1 MTTISN
7 YINAAYPILAINTAE
22 PDRAQQSIAKE
33 LEGGVHKAYSWSI
46 TGGLIDIE
54 SGEGINIDPGPM
66 SPLTWL
72 TTTAPEN
79 SVLFAWNFN
88 RFLPSIEVVQA
99 IQNSR
104 DVLKSYGKCL
114 VILSPDIVLPDIIE
128 KSVQVIDF
136 VLPDAEAL
144 EVILRSICTDADVV
158 YPENAPALIQQA
170 LGLTS
175 FECEN
180 AFALAL
186 SSTGLKSFNSDII
199 IQQKSQIVRKNSS
212 LELGHYTETFDQIGG
227 LQALKEF
234 TLKTI
239 GSKLSRGVVLLG
251 LSGCGKSLTAK
262 ALGTESG
269 LPVLSLD
276 FGKLFGSLVGSSE
289 QKTREALAVADAMSP
304 CILLIEEAEKSLSS
318 AGGSGNNDSGTSSRV
333 FGAFLTWLNDH
344 KTQVYTIC
352 TCNSIDNVPMEFLR
366 SERFDGIFFVD
377 FPTAE
382 EAEVILEMYKKYFEV
397 TGPAPD
403 ISNWSPAEIRSLCRI
418 SAMMGISLQ
427 EASKYIVPLYKSQG
441 EKIKKQR
448 EWAEGRCIPASSSTK
463 KSSKKTRSISPK
475 KQGGNFI
482 SSN

>member
-7 YINAAYPILAINTAE
+7 YINAAYPLLAINTAE
-22 PDRAQQSIAKE
+22 PDRAQQSIVKE
-33 LEGGVHKAYSWSI
+33 LEGGGHKAYSWNI
-46 TGGLIDIE
+46 TGGLTDLE
-54 SGEGINIDPGPM
+54 SGEGVNIDPGPM
-66 SPLTWL
+66 SPIDWL
-72 TTTAPEN
+72 SSTAGEN
-79 SVLFAWNFN
+79 SVLFVWNMN
-88 RFLPSIEVVQA
+88 RFLASIEVVQA
-99 IQNSR
+99 LQNAR
-104 DVLKSYGKCL
+104 DIWKSYGKCL
-114 VILSPDIVLPDIIE
+114 IMLSPDITLPDIIE

-136 VLPDAEAL
+136 TLPDAEAL
-144 EVILRSICTDADVV
+144 EAILRSICTDAGVE
-158 YPENAPALIQQA
+158 YPEKADTLIQQA
-170 LGLTS
+170 LGLTAYEAES
-175 FECEN
+175 
-180 AFALAL
+180 AFALSL
-186 SSTGLKSFNSDII
+186 SSTGLQSFSSKVII
-199 IQQKSQIVRKNSS
+199 EQKSQIVRKNSS
-212 LELGHYTETFDQIGG
+212 LELGCYTETFDQIGG

-262 ALGTESG
+262 ALGNETG

-304 CILLIEEAEKSLSS
+304 CILLCEEAEKSLSN
-318 AGGSGNNDSGTSSRV
+318 AGGSTSSDGGTSSRV

-377 FPTAE
+377 LPTAE
-382 EAEVILEMYKKYFEV
+382 EAEVILEMYKKHFGV
-397 TGPAPD
+397 TGPAP
-403 ISNWSPAEIRSLCRI
+403 IIENWSPAEIRSLCRV

-441 EKIKKQR
+441 EKIKSQR
-448 EWAEGRCIPASSSTK
+448 EWAKGRCIPASSSTK

>member
-22 PDRAQQSIAKE
+22 PDRAQQSIARE
-33 LEGGVHKAYSWSI
+33 LEGGGHKAYSWNI
-46 TGGLIDIE
+46 TGGLTDTE
-54 SGEGINIDPGPM
+54 SGEGISIDPGPM
-66 SPLTWL
+66 SPITWL
-72 TTTAPEN
+72 TSTAPEN
-79 SVLFAWNFN
+79 SVLFVWNFN
-88 RFLPSIEVVQA
+88 KFLPSIEVVQA

-104 DVLKSYGKCL
+104 DVLKSFGKCL
-114 VILSPDIVLPDIIE
+114 VILAPDITLPDIIE
-128 KSVQVIDF
+128 KSVQIIDF
-136 VLPDAEAL
+136 TLPDKEAL
-144 EVILRSICTDADVV
+144 EVILRSICTDADVE

-212 LELGHYTETFDQIGG
+212 LELGSYTETFDQIGG

-234 TLKTI
+234 TMKTI
-239 GSKLSRGVVLLG
+239 RSKLSRGVVLLG

-262 ALGTESG
+262 ALGNETG

-318 AGGSGNNDSGTSSRV
+318 AGGNGSSDGGTSSRV

-377 FPTAE
+377 LPTAE
-382 EAEVILEMYKKYFEV
+382 EADVILDMYKKYYEV
-397 TGPAPD
+397 TGSAPD

-448 EWAEGRCIPASSSTK
+448 EWAKGRCIPASSSTK
-463 KSSKKTRSISPK
+463 TKSKKTRSISK
-475 KQGGNFI
+475 KQRGNFI